1 MRDELIQ
8 DLFGRITRAD
18 GGDADAVLAPE
29 ALAAGEELLQHVSP
43 PGKFDFDVLHVVG
56 LLHLARSMWQEGP
69 AATASHALAE
79 TLLAPVFLL
88 RPDLAPPIWEGDP
101 DAPEGMRRRDL
112 GSALVRVGVLLAN
125 PAAFAVAV
133 DVLAPTA
140 NGPADPFAADCGVV
154 LAAAARL
161 VSWHTGD
168 ANALTAAQAVAQR
181 VLDAEPSAA
190 EPSAAAA
197 PARAELVRAL
207 LLEHS
212 RTGDQAVLDRAVEHA
227 RLAPPDDPES
237 LGVAAMALALSAER
251 TGDRA
256 LAREAVASGRAAV
269 ALRPEPDQ
277 VVALATTLHTTAELT
292 GDPAA
297 LTEITDLLRPFLG
310 SGSPELLYLH
320 GSALFRVAS
329 TEPAALD
336 ETVAVLGAAAARIPP
351 THPDHP
357 VRTGMYAE
365 ALWRRWRHTG
375 DRGSRDEALAVL
387 DGGDDP
393 RLRRTRVDYLVEL
406 AAAGHDVADVDAA
419 LAAGPGWEQRATLL
433 GHRYDLVGDRA
444 ALLEAIALNRAHL
457 AAPEDP
463 EDEARVAHNAAVLL
477 RKLHDLDRTPEVLA
491 DALALARRGA
501 TAHPEPSGAQAERLA
516 LLALLTAEAGQVEDG
531 VRLAAEAVS
540 ACPPD
545 HPRRSA
551 VLARVAESHFR
562 HHDAT
567 GARSSLDTAITLG
580 RTVLAEGDQAQ
591 ALNLLTLALRRRAD
605 LSPDLHTLDEA
616 VDFGLRA
623 IEEQPFSRL
632 RATTA
637 LNLAGSLA
645 ERYRRVHDEDDL
657 HRALQVLRDHLG
669 AVPPTDDL
677 RARLTDQMGFVL
689 NLLYQRTG
697 EQDLLRERIRIA
709 ERGAERF
716 RPHDPTRPQ
725 VLNNLSSSL
734 LERYFLDGDRAD
746 AEKAVAAAREAVALT
761 PAGLAIRG
769 SRLLNLAI
777 ALGVLGEATGG
788 TGPVREAVRVA
799 EASAGVLNAPPATRI
814 RAHRVW
820 GRWAV
825 VLGQWQT
832 ALAAF
837 AGGVDLVAQ
846 VAPRHLRRADREF
859 RLADLR
865 GVHTDAA
872 AAALATGDSV
882 RAVELLEQARGVLL
896 VDELDARAG
905 SLALRDRAPHL
916 AAEWDAVLEELAD
929 ESQSTDER
937 EALSRRWRD
946 VLDRI
951 RAVPG
956 LEAFLRPPSA
966 LDLRVADGTVVLL
979 NVSQWRCDA
988 LLITTRGVT
997 SKRLRRVTLEEVEVR
1012 TGAYLAAL
1020 DALDGGDLV
1029 ARFDAQAVVR
1039 ETLAWLWDAI
1049 ARPVLKAL
1057 GHTRAPRAAWP
1068 RVWWCPT
1075 GALTHLPLHAAGRH
1089 DVPGESVL
1097 DRVVSSY
1104 TPTARTLGHTRSRPP
1119 ATRRD
1124 LLAVAMPTTPGHAD
1138 LPATDAEATDLAAL
1152 LAAAEP
1158 LRGPAA
1164 TRAAVL
1170 AALPRATWAHFAC
1183 HAHSDPLVP
1192 SNGHLLLAD
1201 GPLTVADIGGL
1212 RLVDAELA
1220 YLSACS
1226 TARTGRSAPDEVIT
1240 LASAFQLAGFRHV
1253 VGALWPI
1260 QDAVAARAAA
1270 GFHRRVH
1277 AGAHPAVA
1285 LHEVLRELRAEFPLA
1300 ASQWAG
1306 YVHVGS

>member
-8 DLFGRITRAD
+8 DVLGRITRAD
-18 GGDADAVLAPE
+18 DGDAEAVLAPDAE
-29 ALAAGEELLQHVSP
+29 AAGEALLAFLSP
-43 PGKFDFDVLHVVG
+43 EGRFDFDVLHVVG
-56 LLHLARSMWQEGP
+56 TLHLARSMWGEEP
-69 AATASHALAE
+69 AAAESHALAE

-101 DAPEGMRRRDL
+101 AAPEGQQRRDL
-112 GSALVRVGVLLAN
+112 GSALVRVGMLLGN
-125 PAAFAVAV
+125 PAAFHVAV
-133 DVLAPTA
+133 NALSPTA
-140 NGPADPFAADCGVV
+140 NDPADPFAAGCGVV

-161 VSWHTGD
+161 LSWHTGD
-168 ANALTAAQAVAQR
+168 AEALTFAQVAAQR
-181 VLDAEPSAA
+181 VLDAEPTDATPA
-190 EPSAAAA
+190 
-197 PARAELVRAL
+197 ARAELARAL
-207 LLEHS
+207 LLEHT

-227 RLAPPDDPES
+227 RQAPPDDAEA

-251 TGDRA
+251 AGDRA
-256 LAREAVASGRAAV
+256 LAREAVALGRDAV
-269 ALRPEPDQ
+269 AQRRDPDQ
-277 VVALATTLHTTAELT
+277 LVALATTLHTIAGLT
-292 GDPAA
+292 DDDAP
-297 LTEITDLLRPFLG
+297 LVEITELLRPFLD
-310 SGSPELLYLH
+310 SRSQQLLYLH
-320 GSALFRVAS
+320 GSALFRLAS
-329 TEPAALD
+329 TDPAALD
-336 ETVAVLGAAAARIPP
+336 ETVAVLAGALAQIPP

-365 ALWRRWRHTG
+365 ALWRRWKHTG
-375 DRGSRDEALAVL
+375 DRDSRDAALAVL
-387 DGGDDP
+387 EGGTDP
-393 RLRRTRVDYLVEL
+393 RLRATRVGYLVDL
-406 AAAGHDVADVDAA
+406 AASGHDVADVDTA
-419 LAAGPGWEQRATLL
+419 LAAEPDWNDRAALL

-444 ALLEAIALNRAHL
+444 ALVEAIALNRAHL
-457 AAPEDP
+457 ADPDDP
-463 EDEARVAHNAAVLL
+463 EDEARVAHNAAMLL
-477 RKLHDLDRTPEVLA
+477 RKLHDLERTPEVLA
-491 DALALARRGA
+491 DALALARRGV
-501 TAHPEPSGAQAERLA
+501 TAHPAPTGQQAERVA
-516 LLALLTAEAGQVEDG
+516 LLALLTAEAGQVEEG
-531 VRLAAEAVS
+531 ARLATRAV
-540 ACPPD
+540 ADCPPD
-545 HPRRSA
+545 HPNRST
-551 VLARVAESHFR
+551 VLSRAAEAHFR
-562 HHDAT
+562 HYDAT
-567 GARSSLDTAITLG
+567 GARTSLDTAIAVG
-580 RTVLAEGDQAQ
+580 RAVLAEGERAQ
-591 ALNLLTLALRRRAD
+591 GLDLLAVALRRRAE

-623 IEEQPFSRL
+623 VEAHPFSRI
-632 RATTA
+632 RASTV

-645 ERYRRVHDEDDL
+645 DRYRRTRDVDDL
-657 HRALQVLRDHLG
+657 HRALRLIQDHLG
-669 AVPPTDDL
+669 AVHPTDDL
-677 RARLTDQMGFVL
+677 KARLTDQMGVVMM
-689 NLLYQRTG
+689 LLYQHTG
-697 EQDLLRERIRIA
+697 EKDTLRERVRIA

-716 RPHDPTRPQ
+716 GPHDPTRPQ

-734 LERYFLDGDRAD
+734 MERYFVDGDRAD
-746 AEKAVAAAREAVALT
+746 AEKAVTAAREAVALT

-769 SRLLNLAI
+769 SRLLNLSI
-777 ALGVLGEATGG
+777 ALGVLGEATGT
-788 TGPVREAVRVA
+788 TGPLREALRVA

-825 VLGQWQT
+825 VLGRWRV

-846 VAPRHLRRADREF
+846 VAPRHVRRADRES

-872 AAALATGDSV
+872 AAALATGDPI

-916 AAEWDAVLEELAD
+916 ATEWDAVLEELAD

-937 EALSRRWRD
+937 QALSRRWQD

-956 LEAFLRPPSA
+956 LDSFLRPPSA
-966 LDLRVADGTVVLL
+966 LDLRVADGAIVLV
-979 NVSQWRCDA
+979 NISQWRCDA
-988 LLITTRGVT
+988 LLITSRGVR
-997 SKRLRRVTLEEVEVR
+997 SKRLRHVTLEEVEQR

-1020 DALDGGDLV
+1020 DTLDGGDLV

-1039 ETLAWLWDAI
+1039 ETLAWLWDTI
-1049 ARPVLKAL
+1049 AGPVLKAL

-1089 DVPGESVL
+1089 DVPGEAVL

-1104 TPTARTLGHTRSRPP
+1104 TPTARTLNHTRSRPP
-1119 ATRRD
+1119 TTRRD
-1124 LLAVAMPTTPGHAD
+1124 LLAVAMPTTPDHAD

-1170 AALPRATWAHFAC
+1170 AALPHATWAHFAC

-1192 SNGHLLLAD
+1192 SAGHLLLAD
-1201 GPLTVADIGGL
+1201 GALTVADIGAL
-1212 RLVDAELA
+1212 RLENAELA

-1226 TARTGRSAPDEVIT
+1226 TARTTLTTPDEVIT

-1260 QDAVAARAAA
+1260 QDTTAARVAAT
-1270 GFHRRVH
+1270 FHRRVH
-1277 AGAHPAVA
+1277 TGTPPAEA
-1285 LHEVLRELRAEFPLA
+1285 LHEVLRELRTEFPLA
-1300 ASQWAG
+1300 VSQWAG